1 MKDYCQIQ
9 NGDLD
14 LSTGDIYPAESTTQ
28 HQHDLLL
35 GDLGHIRHRPELG
48 IGAVEYLLNNDREG
62 LLRRTRQMLTADGQK
77 VEKVGYDIQ
86 TYELEI
92 KARYEDD

>member
-1 MKDYCQIQ
+1 MT
-9 NGDLD
+9 GDLD
-14 LSTGDIYPAESTTQ
+14 LSTGDLYPAESTTQ
-28 HQHDLLL
+28 HQRDLLL

-77 VEKVGYDIQ
+77 VEKVGYDTQ

-92 KARYEDD
+92 KSRYEDD